1 MSIKRNIVSKF
12 CALASK
18 RAHDTCRF
26 VFERPF
32 ERRVENK
39 MSSPRTLALH
49 VPSARFIAAAVLA
62 AGLALGFE
70 SAEANFVPGAF
81 NSWTQNTPM
90 STIGM
95 RGNFQRYS
103 VAASVDNGFKILR
116 WNNNWNA
123 GWGSGYWITSW
134 NTVWSLPYSGDG
146 GPYSDLFVKSTFVT
160 GRTMSVVTRTDN
172 SNETEKFGFMMT
184 SGTPRTISSVS
195 GGTGTVAASS
205 AVAIDITLSA
215 AKLSEE
221 FVLVRYTRDGFAN
234 SSFVTATLVSGSTYR
249 ATIPAAA
256 NASTGTVTWYA
267 MTSTVEAPSTDTD
280 FLTLTVLN
288 NSGSNYSY
296 TVANSPTVTTPTA
309 SSITATS
316 ATLGGTVTSNG
327 GAALSS
333 RGTVYGTSAAPTGN
347 SLAEGGTSV
356 AAFSHSRT
364 GLTANTLYTYRA
376 YAVNGA
382 GTSYSADATFTTL
395 PAAPTVGTGSSA
407 TTTGFTANWS
417 HPTMGAVSYT
427 YTVEVDNDINF
438 GSIDATAS
446 SISSANTSRAITG
459 LAAGTTYYFR
469 VRAVNSQGAGANS
482 STSAGIATSAA
493 SAVISSSG
501 TPGALSTTY
510 GTASSSTSFSVSGT
524 SMAAGILVTPPAGFQ
539 VSTNNS
545 TFSSTVTVGAAGTI
559 SSTLVYV
566 RLAATA
572 SAGSKSGNI
581 VLTSSGAANVNVAT
595 TASTVNA
602 KALSIT
608 APSIA
613 SKAYDGTTTAGAV
626 TVGTLSGF
634 VGSETVTA
642 TATAAAYSSANVGSY
657 SNVVVTYSLAN
668 GTNGG
673 LASNYSLAAGSAT
686 GTITAKA
693 LSVTAPSIASKVY
706 DGTTTAG
713 AVTVGTL
720 SGFVGTQT
728 VTATATAAAYSSKNV
743 GSYSGVVVTYSLAN
757 GANGGLASN
766 YSLAAGSATGT
777 VTAKALSI
785 TVPTIAA
792 KAYNGTATAGAVTV
806 GTLSGFVG
814 TETVTATGTAAN
826 YSSANAGSY
835 AGVVVTYI
843 LANGANG
850 GLASNYSLANGTA
863 TGVINKANPTITTN
877 PAASGI
883 KYAQALSAS
892 SFSGGTTTPAAGTW
906 TWNSPSTIPA
916 PGTAS
921 YAATFTPTDTTN
933 YNTGSANIS
942 VTSQIAQARNTAGAA
957 SPTQPSAIY
966 LGDTNRTFGADT
978 WGTIDGA
985 YGRGRLFV
993 RHSNSNVL
1001 GGSASPWTDFVNTD
1015 AKTITNSPQFTNTG
1029 TWFWGIQ
1036 MDYGATYGTNFWY
1049 KTATNAWSDMSTND
1063 VGSTLSVTVQALPN
1077 PTSVTASNASTT
1089 SVALNWARGTASGN
1103 TYDTVVVRH
1112 TNSSI
1117 TDPTQGTTYNP
1128 GGSPTNT
1135 GAGTVV
1141 YRGSGTNYTDTSL
1154 TQGTTYYYKV
1164 YAENWSY
1171 YSTGVSTNATPSTT
1185 PGTPTSVVI
1194 TPGNAQLSVAFTAPS
1209 NGGSAITDYE
1219 YSTDGGTSFES
1230 AGTTSSPITITTVS
1244 ASSASLVN
1252 GTPYSVQIRAR
1263 NANGVGTATT
1273 ASSSTPVTT
1282 PGAPTITGITA
1293 GSGQLS
1299 VAFTAPSSTGGSA
1312 ITNYEYSTNNGSSY
1326 TAVSPA
1332 STASPIV
1339 ITGLSNGASYTV
1351 RIRAVSAVGSGTASS
1366 SSSGTPVAAPT
1377 LSAVTLGS
1385 ALTNTYGTASADVS
1399 FTASGIDLS
1408 ANITATA
1415 QSGFE
1420 VSTSASSGYGSSV
1433 SVASGTT
1440 VYVRFAAR
1448 RAAGTH
1454 NSTTAAVLSSTG
1466 ASNVNVTTSASSNA
1480 VAQKAL
1486 TISGATATNRDY
1498 NALTTVTVSGGS
1510 LVGVESG
1517 DTVTLGGTPTGT
1529 VSTATVAAGKAVT
1542 VTGYSISGT
1551 DSGNYSLAQPTG
1563 VTVDITKA
1571 TPSVTTA
1578 PTASGIY
1585 YAQTLAAS
1593 SLTGGT
1599 VSPSGGTWTWTTP
1612 ATVATPGTASYS
1624 ATYTPTDTTNYNNA
1638 TTNVSLT
1645 SSMAQARNIGGSAT
1659 PGAPSSIY
1667 LGDTNRTFT
1676 SETWGTISGTNG
1688 SARLVIRYDNA
1699 DLTGGGSQGFA
1710 TADSNDTNS
1719 LGSVQFTNTGTWYWG
1734 VQMNYGS
1741 PFGSN
1746 FWYKTSS
1753 AGWTNMS
1760 TNGADATLNV
1770 TVLALPNPSSVAFSS
1785 TGTNQTTIGW
1795 TAATAGGNTYQ
1806 TVVVRHSSSN
1816 ITDPTNGTSYSTSDS
1831 TGGGTVVYKGFGTNF
1846 TDTGLSASTS
1856 YYYKLYAENWN
1867 YYSSGAATNVTT
1879 TGVPTLTIGG
1889 ATNATATAFTNTYG
1903 TASTAQTFTIAG
1915 SNLTNNV
1922 TATAPTG
1929 FEVSTNGTSYASTTT
1944 FTQSGG
1950 SAGGTLHVR
1959 LATNATASTTDYNSQ
1974 NISLTSSGLT
1984 RNITTAAS
1992 GNAVNKKALTVTA
2005 NDQTVVFGTSVAAV
2019 TGDGS
2024 VTYTGFANGD
2034 TSSVI
2039 TGTPTYT
2046 TTYTASTAADTAG
2059 VTITPVTT
2067 SLTATN
2073 YSFTPANGTIT
2084 VTALNNPSSLTVS
2097 KNSSLP
2103 MTSVNLSW
2111 AKSQNRDVLIVR
2123 NTSDTWTAPTVG
2135 TQYSAGDTIGTG
2147 TVVYESG
2154 GTSTTDNGLTPGA
2167 TYYYRF
2173 YSENYLSYS
2182 TGTTGSSVTL
2192 DAVQARNASGAATPS
2207 VTLTNGSNATLY
2219 VGDTARFSFD
2229 ATPTIASSTDTNW
2242 GQPRLRL
2249 KFNDADVSTGALTAT
2264 NDFTNATN
2272 KSVIST
2278 NRFTNSG
2285 TWYWAMQMSYGTG
2298 YGSAFWYKAS
2308 TATYTNMAADGTN
2321 SSLSFSVSALP
2332 DPSSVSVTASGPT
2345 TNNVSFT
2352 RSGRT
2357 GGEFAAFVVRKASSA
2372 VDWTPTP
2379 GTTYTNGYT
2388 TNGNVVVDAANFGS
2402 SVTDTGLVAGTTYH
2416 YKLFSENW
2424 GYYSAGAT
2432 SSVTTAPSAP
2442 AAPNISAVTA
2452 SNFTATWVNPG
2463 GATNYFLDVSTAT
2476 NFATYVT
2483 GYSNKAVAALT
2494 DSVTGLAANTT
2505 YHVRVRAQSSGGTS
2519 SNSPTASQLTAPAAP
2534 AEPTAATVLATSFTV
2549 NWTAV
2554 TGASSYRLDV
2564 ATDSGFTSFVSGFEN
2579 KTLSAL
2585 TDSLSGLTAGTTYYL
2600 RVRAVNDGGTGAN
2613 SPTLTVSTAASATA
2627 PSISGIT
2634 AGNGTLSVA
2643 FTAGESGGKT
2653 ISNYQYSTDNG
2664 STFTA
2669 VSPAST
2675 NSPIL
2680 ISGLTNGT
2688 SYTVQ
2693 IRALNSDDTTGSASA
2708 GVSSTP
2714 RTTPG
2719 APTGLIVTPGN
2730 TQLAAS
2736 FTAPADNGGSAITNY
2751 EYSLNGGTSFTA
2763 VSPASTSTSI
2773 TITGLTNGTAYNV
2786 QVRAVN
2792 DAGSGAATDSVS
2804 GTPRTTPSVTTGASS
2819 SIAAYSVTFA
2829 GNITNTGGNNPS
2841 MRGVEYSTNS
2851 GFTTGTGTQ
2860 ASSSGDFGTGVFTNS
2875 ATNLASGSTYYYRAF
2890 ASNSAGISYG
2900 TQSNFT
2906 TLTVPG
2912 GKDPDTANATT
2923 AFLGDTV
2930 SLSINSWK
2938 TFNSTAR
2945 SFGAVFGR
2953 FGNANLTTGTSESNT
2968 NGVSPELDQFSVNT
2982 SRLTNTGTFYW
2993 TIRVSWGSGNDYWFD
3008 GPRAGWSDLGL
3019 TAPTNSPLSIEVSA
3033 LNNPTSVTA
3042 SNSGA
3047 STINLGWTRGVSGND
3062 KDTLIVR
3069 SADTNFTAPTPG
3081 TAYSSGNSLGGD
3093 TVVYRGSETSYAD
3106 TNLNAS
3112 TTYYY
3117 RLYAENWSYYSS
3129 GADASATTAAPSPS
3143 VSVSG
3148 TPSAMSANYGVA
3160 STASQFTVSGANLSA
3175 NMSVAAPAGFEVST
3189 AIGSGY
3195 ASSFTLTPSS
3205 GTVASTTIYVRLKSN
3220 ATPGANSGNVT
3231 VSSTGASSQTVAV
3244 SGTIT
3249 IPTMAMTVTSS
3260 AGALNGDYGATK
3272 LFADE
3277 VAGTS
3282 NSVTISFNPGVT
3294 ADEVEV
3300 WTNLNNR
3307 DRADNDVN
3315 SDSIPDG
3322 IIPPDPPTDKPV
3334 GYVSGVYPS
3343 NGYFQAHPMSGSGGS
3358 TYTLTLNAN
3367 KTGAY
3372 RLTARYRM
3380 NGGPWVWYNDAIN
3393 GLGAKNRDHAITVT
3407 PVLARNMNVYEINTL
3422 NVNATGSRFDQ
3433 RSTFESLTN
3442 SSNGRVNLD
3451 YLRNLG
3457 VNTLWFQPVHPNGVS
3472 GREPSGGWDSG
3483 TAAYDPGS
3491 PYAVKNFFEVMAEMS
3506 QGNTRSASM
3515 AAFTNFVAAADTKGV
3530 HVMLD
3535 APFNHTAHDV
3545 EFGTKGLQVL
3555 AAAGLNTSGWS
3566 ATDEIRTREARFFSR
3581 NDGTNAYSGPASS
3594 AANAAVA
3601 PDRDDF
3607 GKWRDVLD
3615 VFFGRYSSLITGYPG
3630 AQPSRDRA
3638 ANTED
3643 TINMADL
3650 RGTDGVTSDTAAVTR
3665 AVWQYFASY
3674 VPHWLEKTGLP
3685 ANSSLADQ
3693 ATKGIDGL
3701 RADFGQGMPPQFW
3714 EYAINV
3720 AREHKWSFVFMTES
3734 LDGGLV
3740 TYRSNRHFDILNE
3753 NIVFPWKNAA
3763 NTTAH
3768 RTIFEDR
3775 RNSYGDGLVL
3785 LNNTSHDEAGY
3796 ADPWEAFIRYAVGST
3811 IDGAPMIMYGQE
3823 IGTGAGSGANTGS
3836 FDWFEFN
3843 FEKWIPHFKRY
3854 NSMEKQWT
3862 AWSANSLGVQNLMPN
3877 YSGVGKARE
3886 FSAALRSS
3894 SRWFLNP
3901 IGSGTADPN
3910 IFAVA
3915 KYETANASPAT
3926 SDVVL
3931 AFVNLN
3937 RNSAEDN
3944 TFGIPS
3950 ALGTLLGIEP
3960 NQFYNVK
3967 NIAAYLGPNNELP
3980 NRRSEFLWPTPRLG
3994 SDIISNG
4001 IYVGLNAVPTNNA
4014 SWASAPYEAQYL
4026 KVYVAPGL
4034 TTGGSPSALTTIY
4047 GSASTNTSFTL
4058 SANNVHDGVTVTA
4071 PAGFQVS
4078 TNASSGFAGSFSF
4091 TNTGTIGA
4099 TTVFARLAA
4108 TNPVGTYSGNVTIA
4122 SPGGTNKTV
4131 ALAASTVTAKALTI
4145 SGATAT
4151 GRAFNGTNTVTV
4163 SGGELVGVVGADAVT
4178 LGGTPAGTTANANAG
4193 TNKAVTV
4200 TGYSISGAS
4209 AGNYTIT
4216 QPTGVTVTITP
4227 ATPTIATA
4235 PTATAITEGQALST
4249 STLSGGSVTGVG
4261 GAAVGGNFTFSS
4273 PATVPAVGTANQ
4285 SVTFT
4290 PSDSNYGTASGVASV
4305 TVNPAALPLPEGIKF
4320 NVSTNGVYTVVGSN
4334 NLPIEGATF
4343 TYLYTGRTNGF
4354 TGGSLNTNYGFM
4366 SFSNTNAPSLPGF
4379 YRVTATAGG
4388 GFTGTLSENYGIAGP
4403 LYRDINTTRSAGAV
4417 TNNLLR
4423 TTLLAA
4429 VQRVTTDSTLS
4440 TGTSGLTWT
4449 NPVAGFS
4456 TMANGASNANSVSMP
4471 SAAAVR
4477 LFVTNTNS
4485 ISDTLTVVISDGFTP
4500 VTFPVTVTTTNGA
4513 ATNLP
4518 TLTTTAAINSS
4529 TTFTNTNS
4537 AVVTNAP
4544 AGAVMSNVP
4553 TRTMSFMARPNRPI
4567 TIQFRNP
4574 SDNQWYHVTAIN
4586 LPFISAANQPRTNAE
4601 IRPAIFTPRTGVIRF
4616 LVDTNL
4622 SGWQAR
4628 PVQ

>member
-1 MSIKRNIVSKF
+1 MGDTGLTFSCDAWGQINSQWGGAQVYIHTGTDVHNGTPGAATSYTGGDAKSNTSGRFTSAGTWYWGIRLQYNTAGTIVAWYNRNTSAWENAYGTPVSNLTVTITAIPSPSAQTATAASSSQINLGWTRASTSSARDTLVFRSTSSTAPTLTGGSVYNSATDYSIGGQTYRCIYKGS
-12 CALASK
+12 ATSASDTGLTTGTQYYYYFFAINNDYYSAASTANATTWAVPAAPTLGTITPGNGQLSVAFTAGAINGSAITNYK
-18 RAHDTCRF
+18 WSTDGTTYTAFSPATTTSPLVITGLNNGTAYTVRIRAVNAVGDGAVATAGA
-26 VFERPF
+26 
-32 ERRVENK
+32 
-39 MSSPRTLALH
+39 SSTPRTTPAAPTITSITPSSGQLSVAFTAGSDGGSAITNYQYSTDNGSSWRNRASGTTGSPLVITTLSTDGTTALSNGTTYT
-49 VPSARFIAAAVLA
+49 VRIRAVNAAGSGTQSASSTGTPAAAATAPA
-62 AGLALGFE
+62 APTSL
-70 SAEANFVPGAF
+70 VVTPGNQELSIAF
-81 NSWTQNTPM
+81 T
-90 STIGM
+90 G
-95 RGNFQRYS
+95 
-103 VAASVDNGFKILR
+103 
-116 WNNNWNA
+116 
-123 GWGSGYWITSW
+123 GS
-134 NTVWSLPYSGDG
+134 DG
-146 GPYSDLFVKSTFVT
+146 GAAITNYEYSFNNSTWTAFSPADTTSPVVIT
-160 GRTMSVVTRTDN
+160 GLTNGTAYTVYLRAVNSVGPGTA
-172 SNETEKFGFMMT
+172 SASA
-184 SGTPRTISSVS
+184 SGTPRTTPGAPTIGTITPGNGQLSV
-195 GGTGTVAASS
+195 A
-205 AVAIDITLSA
+205 
-215 AKLSEE
+215 
-221 FVLVRYTRDGFAN
+221 F
-234 SSFVTATLVSGSTYR
+234 TA
-249 ATIPAAA
+249 PA
-256 NASTGTVTWYA
+256 
-267 MTSTVEAPSTDTD
+267 
-280 FLTLTVLN
+280 
-288 NSGSNYSY
+288 
-296 TVANSPTVTTPTA
+296 
-309 SSITATS
+309 
-316 ATLGGTVTSNG
+316 SNG
-327 GAALSS
+327 G
-333 RGTVYGTSAAPTGN
+333 SAITDYKW
-347 SLAEGGTSV
+347 SV
-356 AAFSHSRT
+356 D
-364 GLTANTLYTYRA
+364 
-376 YAVNGA
+376 
-382 GTSYSADATFTTL
+382 GTSYTTR
-395 PAAPTVGTGSSA
+395 AG
-407 TTTGFTANWS
+407 
-417 HPTMGAVSYT
+417 
-427 YTVEVDNDINF
+427 
-438 GSIDATAS
+438 TAS
-446 SISSANTSRAITG
+446 PIVITG
-459 LAAGTTYYFR
+459 LSNGTAYTVR
-469 VRAVNSQGAGANS
+469 IRAVN
-482 STSAGIATSAA
+482 
-493 SAVISSSG
+493 
-501 TPGALSTTY
+501 
-510 GTASSSTSFSVSGT
+510 
-524 SMAAGILVTPPAGFQ
+524 AAG
-539 VSTNNS
+539 
-545 TFSSTVTVGAAGTI
+545 
-559 SSTLVYV
+559 
-566 RLAATA
+566 
-572 SAGSKSGNI
+572 
-581 VLTSSGAANVNVAT
+581 
-595 TASTVNA
+595 
-602 KALSIT
+602 
-608 APSIA
+608 
-613 SKAYDGTTTAGAV
+613 DGTV
-626 TVGTLSGF
+626 
-634 VGSETVTA
+634 
-642 TATAAAYSSANVGSY
+642 
-657 SNVVVTYSLAN
+657 
-668 GTNGG
+668 
-673 LASNYSLAAGSAT
+673 
-686 GTITAKA
+686 
-693 LSVTAPSIASKVY
+693 
-706 DGTTTAG
+706 
-713 AVTVGTL
+713 
-720 SGFVGTQT
+720 
-728 VTATATAAAYSSKNV
+728 
-743 GSYSGVVVTYSLAN
+743 
-757 GANGGLASN
+757 
-766 YSLAAGSATGT
+766 
-777 VTAKALSI
+777 
-785 TVPTIAA
+785 
-792 KAYNGTATAGAVTV
+792 ATAGAT
-806 GTLSGFVG
+806 
-814 TETVTATGTAAN
+814 
-826 YSSANAGSY
+826 
-835 AGVVVTYI
+835 
-843 LANGANG
+843 
-850 GLASNYSLANGTA
+850 
-863 TGVINKANPTITTN
+863 
-877 PAASGI
+877 
-883 KYAQALSAS
+883 
-892 SFSGGTTTPAAGTW
+892 
-906 TWNSPSTIPA
+906 
-916 PGTAS
+916 
-921 YAATFTPTDTTN
+921 
-933 YNTGSANIS
+933 
-942 VTSQIAQARNTAGAA
+942 
-957 SPTQPSAIY
+957 
-966 LGDTNRTFGADT
+966 
-978 WGTIDGA
+978 
-985 YGRGRLFV
+985 
-993 RHSNSNVL
+993 
-1001 GGSASPWTDFVNTD
+1001 
-1015 AKTITNSPQFTNTG
+1015 
-1029 TWFWGIQ
+1029 
-1036 MDYGATYGTNFWY
+1036 
-1049 KTATNAWSDMSTND
+1049 
-1063 VGSTLSVTVQALPN
+1063 
-1077 PTSVTASNASTT
+1077 
-1089 SVALNWARGTASGN
+1089 
-1103 TYDTVVVRH
+1103 
-1112 TNSSI
+1112 
-1117 TDPTQGTTYNP
+1117 
-1128 GGSPTNT
+1128 
-1135 GAGTVV
+1135 
-1141 YRGSGTNYTDTSL
+1141 
-1154 TQGTTYYYKV
+1154 
-1164 YAENWSY
+1164 
-1171 YSTGVSTNATPSTT
+1171 ATPSTT

-1194 TPGNAQLSVAFTAPS
+1194 TPGNAQLSVAFTAPAS

-1219 YSTDGGTSFES
+1219 YSTDGGTSFKSAATTSSPITITTVSASSAALANGTSYNVQIRAKNANGVGSATSSSASTPRTTPGAPTIGTITAGNGQLSVAFTAPASDGGSAITDYKWSVDGTSYTTRAGTASPIVITGLANGTPYTVRIRAVNAAGDGTVATAGAAATPITSPTVTTGSASNTAITTVTLAGNVTATGGSTVTERGIYYSTTNGFSDGAGVKVSTTGSFSTGTFTQNVTGLSKNTTYYFKAFAVNSAGTSYGTQGTFTTLNAPDGRDPTSNTNPTTAYLGDAPNLYIRAWQSFNSVNRSYATVFGRFGSADLTASALEGAGRDPGSADADFYAPTPRFTQTGTFYWAMRISYGTGVDYYFDAARADWSTLASSLPSSASLSVAVSALNSPALTTSSVTANSVTLNWTRGTSGNAKDTIVVRHTTSSITDPTQGTQYNPGSTPVNTGAGTVVYRGGDTTFTDTGLTQGTTYYYKIYAENWSYYSTGVSTNATPSTTPGTPTLGTITPGNAQLSVAFTAPSNGGVAITDYEYSTDGGTSFKS

-1252 GTPYSVQIRAR
+1252 GTPYNVQIRAR
-1263 NANGVGTATT
+1263 NANGVGTAT
-1273 ASSSTPVTT
+1273 ASSSATPVTT

-1339 ITGLSNGASYTV
+1339 ITGLSNGTSYTV
-1351 RIRAVSAVGSGTASS
+1351 RIRAVSAVGSGTASG

-1385 ALTNTYGTASADVS
+1385 ALSNTYGTASAGVS
-1399 FTASGIDLS
+1399 FTASGVDLS
-1408 ANITATA
+1408 TNITATA

-1420 VSTSASSGYGSSV
+1420 VSTSLSSGYGSSV

-1448 RAAGTH
+1448 RAAGSH

-1466 ASNVNVTTSASSNA
+1466 ASNVNVTTSSSGNT
-1480 VAQKAL
+1480 VAQKGL
-1486 TISGATATNRDY
+1486 TISGATATNREY
-1498 NALTTVTVSGGS
+1498 NAATTVAVSGGS
-1510 LVGVESG
+1510 LVGVETG

-1529 VSTATVAAGKAVT
+1529 VSTATVAAAKAVT

-1551 DSGNYSLAQPTG
+1551 DSGNYSLTQPTG

-1571 TPSVTTA
+1571 TPTVTTA

-1599 VSPSGGTWTWTTP
+1599 VSPSGGTWAWTTP

-1624 ATYTPTDTTNYNNA
+1624 ATYTPTDSTNYNTT

-1645 SSMAQARNIGGSAT
+1645 SSMAQARNTGGSAT

-1688 SARLVIRYDNA
+1688 SARLVIRYNNA

-1746 FWYKTSS
+1746 FWYKTST
-1753 AGWTNMS
+1753 AGWSNMA
-1760 TNGADATLNV
+1760 TDGTAATLNV

-1959 LATNATASTTDYNSQ
+1959 LATNATASTTAYNSQ

-1984 RNITTAAS
+1984 RNITTASS

-2005 NDQTVVFGTSVAAV
+2005 GDQTVVFGTSVAAV

-2034 TSSVI
+2034 TNSVV
-2039 TGTPTYT
+2039 TGTPTYS

-2084 VTALNNPSSLTVS
+2084 VTALNNPGSLTVS

-2135 TQYSAGDTIGTG
+2135 TQYAAGESLGTG
-2147 TVVYESG
+2147 TVVYKG
-2154 GTSTTDNGLTPGA
+2154 GATSLTDNGLAPGA
-2167 TYYYRF
+2167 TYFYRF
-2173 YSENYLSYS
+2173 YSENYGTYS
-2182 TGTTGSSVTL
+2182 TGSTGSSVTL
-2192 DAVQARNASGAATPS
+2192 DAVQARNAGGAATPS

-2229 ATPTIASSTDTNW
+2229 ATGTIASSTDTNW

-2298 YGSAFWYKAS
+2298 YGSAFWYKSSS
-2308 TATYTNMAADGTN
+2308 TNFTNMATDGTN

-2442 AAPNISAVTA
+2442 AAPTISAVTA

-2534 AEPTAATVLATSFTV
+2534 AEPTAASVLATSFTI
-2549 NWTAV
+2549 NWAAV
-2554 TGASSYRLDV
+2554 TGATSYRLDV
-2564 ATDSGFTSFVSGFEN
+2564 ATDSDFTSFVTGFN
-2579 KTLSAL
+2579 DKTVTAL
-2585 TDSLSGLTAGTTYYL
+2585 TDSLSGLTAGTAYYV
-2600 RVRAVNDGGTGAN
+2600 RVRAVNAGGTGAN

-2627 PSISGIT
+2627 PTISGIT

-2714 RTTPG
+2714 RTVPG
-2719 APTGLIVTPGN
+2719 APTGLTVTPGN
-2730 TQLAAS
+2730 TQLTAS
-2736 FTAPADNGGSAITNY
+2736 FTAPASDGGSAITNY
-2751 EYSLNGGTSFTA
+2751 EYSINGGTSFTA
-2763 VSPASTSTSI
+2763 VSPASTLTSI
-2773 TITGLTNGTAYNV
+2773 TITGLTNGTSYDV
-2786 QVRAVN
+2786 QVRALN
-2792 DAGSGAATDSVS
+2792 AAGSGSATASVS

-2819 SIAAYSVTFA
+2819 SVAAYSVSLA
-2829 GNITNTGGNNPS
+2829 GNITNTGGANATV
-2841 MRGVEYSTNS
+2841 RGFEYSTTS

-2860 ASSSGDFGTGVFTNS
+2860 VSASGDFGTGAFTN
-2875 ATNLASGSTYYYRAF
+2875 AVTNLASGSAYYYRAF

-2900 TQSNFT
+2900 AQSNFT

-2912 GKDPDTANATT
+2912 GKNPATANATT
-2923 AFLGDTV
+2923 AFLGDMVT
-2930 SLSINSWK
+2930 LNLDAWQ
-2938 TFNSTAR
+2938 TLNGTNR
-2945 SFGAVFGR
+2945 SYATVFGR
-2953 FGNANLTTGTSESNT
+2953 YNNADLSLSANT
-2968 NGVSPELDQFSVNT
+2968 VQGEGRAPGSSADGLWANTPRFS
-2982 SRLTNTGTFYW
+2982 TNGTFYW
-2993 TIRVSWGSGNDYWFD
+2993 AMRVSYGSGNDYWFD
-3008 GPRAGWSDLGL
+3008 ASRSDWSDLAL
-3019 TAPTNSPLSIEVSA
+3019 ERPSAATLSVEVSA

-3042 SNSGA
+3042 TNTGA
-3047 STINLGWTRGVSGND
+3047 SQINLAWTRGVSGTA

-3069 SADTNFTAPTPG
+3069 STDTNFTAPTQG
-3081 TAYSSGNSLGGD
+3081 TAYSAGNTLGGD
-3093 TVVYRGSETSYAD
+3093 AVVYRGSGTSYAD
-3106 TNLNAS
+3106 TNLSAS

-3117 RLYAENWSYYSS
+3117 RLYAENWNYYSS
-3129 GADASATTAAPSPS
+3129 GANASAATAAPSPS

-3148 TPSAMSANYGVA
+3148 TPAVMTANYGAA
-3160 STASQFTVSGANLSA
+3160 SSASQFSASGANLTA
-3175 NMSVAAPAGFEVST
+3175 NVSVAAPAGFEVST
-3189 AIGSGY
+3189 SSGSGY
-3195 ASSFTLTPSS
+3195 ASSVTLTPSS
-3205 GTVASTTIYVRLKSN
+3205 GTVNSTTIYVRLKSN

-3231 VSSTGASSQTVAV
+3231 VASTGASNQTVAV

-3249 IPTMAMTVTSS
+3249 IPTMSMTVASS
-3260 AGALNGDYGATK
+3260 AGSLNGDYGATK

-3277 VAGTS
+3277 LAGTS
-3282 NSVTISFNPGVT
+3282 NNVTITFNPGVT
-3294 ADEVEV
+3294 ADEVEI

-3307 DRADNDVN
+3307 DRANNDAN
-3315 SDSIPDG
+3315 SDGIPDG
-3322 IIPPDPPTDKPV
+3322 IVPPDPLTDKPA

-3343 NGYFQAHPMSGSGGS
+3343 DGYFQAHPMSGSGG

-3393 GLGAKNRDHAITVT
+3393 GLGARNRDHAITVT
-3407 PVLARNMNVYEINTL
+3407 PVLARNMQVYEINTL
-3422 NVNATGSRFDQ
+3422 NINATGSTFAQ

-3442 SSNGRVNLD
+3442 SANGRVNLD

-3457 VNTLWFQPVHPNGVS
+3457 VNTLWFQPVHPNGIS

-3483 TAAYDPGS
+3483 TGAYDPGS

-3506 QGNTRSASM
+3506 QGNSREASM

-3530 HVMLD
+3530 NVMLD

-3545 EFGTKGLQVL
+3545 EFSTKGLQVL
-3555 AAAGLNTSGWS
+3555 AAAGLNTSGWA

-3594 AANAAVA
+3594 AGNAAVA

-3615 VFFGRYSSLITGYPG
+3615 VFFGRYSTLVTGYPG
-3630 AQPSRDRA
+3630 AQPSRDRV

-3650 RGTDGVTSDTAAVTR
+3650 RGTDGVASDTAAVTR
-3665 AVWQYFASY
+3665 AVWQYFAAY
-3674 VPHWLEKTGLP
+3674 VPYWLEKTGLP
-3685 ANSSLADQ
+3685 ANSSAVDQ

-3796 ADPWEAFIRYAVGST
+3796 SDPWEAFIRYAVGST

-3836 FDWFEFN
+3836 FDWFEYN

-3854 NSMEKQWT
+3854 NSMQKQWT
-3862 AWSANSLGVQNLMPN
+3862 AWTTNSFGVQNLMPN

-3886 FSAALRSS
+3886 FSAALRST

-3950 ALGTLLGIEP
+3950 ALGTLLGIQP
-3960 NQFYNVK
+3960 NERYNVK

-3994 SDIISNG
+3994 SDILSNG
-4001 IYVGLNAVPTNNA
+4001 IYVGLNAVPSTDSGWTN
-4014 SWASAPYEAQYL
+4014 APYEAQYL

-4034 TTGGSPSALTTIY
+4034 TTGGSPSAVTTIY

-4078 TNASSGFAGSFSF
+4078 TNASSGFASSFAF

-4122 SPGGTNKTV
+4122 SPGGTNQTV
-4131 ALAASTVTAKALTI
+4131 ALPASTVTAKALTI

-4151 GRAFNGTNTVTV
+4151 SRAFNGTNTVTV
-4163 SGGELVGVVGADAVT
+4163 SGGSLVGVVGADVVT
-4178 LGGTPAGTTANANAG
+4178 LGGTPAGSMANANAG

-4200 TGYSISGAS
+4200 TGYSLSGAS
-4209 AGNYTIT
+4209 SGNYTVT

-4235 PTATAITEGQALST
+4235 PTATAITEGQALSA
-4249 STLSGGSVTGVG
+4249 STLSGGLVTGVG
-4261 GAAVGGNFTFSS
+4261 GVTLGGDFAFTS
-4273 PATVPAVGTANQ
+4273 ANTVPAVGTANQ

-4290 PSDSNYGTASGVASV
+4290 PSDANYGTATGLASV
-4305 TVNPAALPLPEGIKF
+4305 TVNPAAVPLTNVGAKF
-4320 NVSTNGVYTVVGSN
+4320 NVSTNGVYTVVDSN
-4334 NLPIEGATF
+4334 NLAIEGATF
-4343 TYLYTGRTNGF
+4343 TYLYTGRTNGV
-4354 TGGSLNTNYGFM
+4354 TGLNTNYAFM
-4366 SFSNTNAPSLPGF
+4366 SYSNTNAPNLPGF

-4388 GFTGTLSENYGIAGP
+4388 AYTGTLTEDYGIAGP
-4403 LYRDINTTRSAGAV
+4403 LLRDISTTRTATAI
-4417 TNNLLR
+4417 TNNLTR
-4423 TTLLAA
+4423 STLMAA
-4429 VQRVTTDSTLS
+4429 VQRVTTNSTLS
-4440 TGTSGLTWT
+4440 TGTNGLTWT
-4449 NPVAGFS
+4449 NPIAGFS
-4456 TMANGASNANSVSMP
+4456 TMANGATNPNSVSYLTA
-4471 SAAAVR
+4471 STIR

-4485 ISDTLTVVISDGFTP
+4485 VADTLSVVISDGSTP
-4500 VTFPVTVTTTNGA
+4500 ITFPVTVTPTNGA

-4518 TLTTTAAINSS
+4518 SLTTTAVSNTA
-4529 TTFTNTNS
+4529 TTFTNTGG
-4537 AVVTNAP
+4537 AVMTNAP
-4544 AGAVMSNVP
+4544 AGAVMTNVP
-4553 TRTMSFMARPNRPI
+4553 TRMMSFMARPGRSI
-4567 TIQFRNP
+4567 MIQFRHP
-4574 SDNQWYHVTAIN
+4574 ESSQWVYVTKTN
-4586 LPFISAANQPRTNAE
+4586 LPFISAGNQPLTNAE
-4601 IRPAIFTPRTGVIRF
+4601 IRPAIFAPRNGLIRI

-4628 PVQ
+4628 PAQ